1 MPCSSSVLSCR
12 ARRRPR
18 SWACRAPPSSSCS
31 RSRPR
36 PRSSTRRSGAYG
48 PERSRSR
55 RRKRT
60 GAVVEATGDLQWLEW
75 SLPDEDDLD
84 DFDAVKR
91 ANPAPWIGLASHAA
105 HTIAKHSRRGW
116 RIDKGRGSL
125 SDEFVV
131 RPVMDQFAM
140 NLERLVPN
148 DPDEDGWAVIDPVV
162 LGALPDGYE
171 WTHAATVLSDGVL
184 YVAGGALNRSRRT
197 AAVMTRRLDEV
208 TVRHVLNE
216 IDSSGRNVATWTF
229 EADDLS
235 LVVAEQ
241 LRHQGRPT

>member
-1 MPCSSSVLSCR
+1 MARMPRRRVLHDSALVGLQFMQGAPTWTSPEPSLGPRLTVEFEDGRIVFAHLSAGTAQTLARAAEIGEEMPCSSSVLSCR

-116 RIDKGRGSL
+116 RIG
-125 SDEFVV
+125 
-131 RPVMDQFAM
+131 Q
-140 NLERLVPN
+140 
-148 DPDEDGWAVIDPVV
+148 
-162 LGALPDGYE
+162 
-171 WTHAATVLSDGVL
+171 
-184 YVAGGALNRSRRT
+184 RSRGWRSR
-197 AAVMTRRLDEV
+197 A
-208 TVRHVLNE
+208 
-216 IDSSGRNVATWTF
+216 
-229 EADDLS
+229 
-235 LVVAEQ
+235 LVSW
-241 LRHQGRPT
+241 LRCERPA